1 VTATR
6 PARAGLVPPEPRQRL
21 MVQSTDG
28 VRLATEIH
36 GPDDAPSVVLIHGWT
51 CSTRTWAPVIRALG
65 DELRI
70 VAYDQRGHGGS
81 DRPEASGYRPEALAD
96 DLAAVLAQAVPS
108 GCTAVLAGHSMGGM
122 SIMVAASR
130 PAVRERI
137 GGVLLASTACSD
149 LVAQSRVVPLAD
161 RVPPLRAAMRAAA
174 GSASL
179 MRPDRLTRAVLRF
192 LMLGPDA
199 PADVVALNAQIIC
212 ACDRR
217 ARARWGRVLN
227 TLDVTA
233 GLRHLDVPA
242 RVLVGTRDRLTPPPQ
257 ARRLAALL
265 PATPEVTEVA
275 GVGHMT
281 PLEAPDTVAALIR
294 ELTGGR

>member
-1 VTATR
+1 VSATR
-6 PARAGLVPPEPRQRL
+6 PATAGLVPPEPRQRL

-51 CSTRTWAPVIRALG
+51 CSTRTWAPVIRALC

-81 DRPEASGYRPEALAD
+81 DRPDASGYRTEALAD

-108 GCTAVLAGHSMGGM
+108 ERPAVLAGHSMGGM
-122 SIMVAASR
+122 SIMAAAGR
-130 PAVRERI
+130 PVVRERI
-137 GGVLLASTACSD
+137 SGVLLASTACSD

-161 RVPPLRAAMRAAA
+161 RVPPLRAVMRVAA

-179 MRPDRLTRAVLRF
+179 MRPDRLTRAVLRYI
-192 LMLGPDA
+192 MLGPDA
-199 PADVVALNAQIIC
+199 PADVVALNAEITC

-227 TLDVTA
+227 GLDLTA

-242 RVLVGTRDRLTPPPQ
+242 RVVVGARDRLTPPPQ

-265 PATPEVTEVA
+265 PGTPEVTELA

-294 ELTGGR
+294 ELAGGR

>member
-6 PARAGLVPPEPRQRL
+6 PAVAALTPPEPRQRL
-21 MVQSTDG
+21 MIQSADG
-28 VRLATEIH
+28 IRLATEIH
-36 GPDDAPSVVLIHGWT
+36 GPEDAPSVVLIHGWT
-51 CSTRTWAPVIRALG
+51 CSIRTWAPVIRALSG
-65 DELRI
+65 ELRI

-81 DRPEASGYRPEALAD
+81 DRPEASGYRTEALAD
-96 DLAAVLAQAVPS
+96 DLEAVLAQAVPS
-108 GCTAVLAGHSMGGM
+108 GQTAVLAGHSMGGM
-122 SIMVAASR
+122 SIMAAADR

-137 GGVLLASTACSD
+137 SAALFASTACGD
-149 LVAQSRVVPLAD
+149 LVAQARVVPLAD
-161 RVPPLRAAMRAAA
+161 RVPPLRAVMRAAS
-174 GSASL
+174 GSASR
-179 MRPDRLTRAVLRF
+179 MRPDRLTRAVLRY

-199 PADVVALNAQIIC
+199 PADVVMLNAEITC

-217 ARARWGRVLN
+217 TRAGWGRALN

-233 GLRHLDVPA
+233 GLRYLDVPA
-242 RVLVGTRDRLTPPPQ
+242 GVLVGARDRLTPPPQ

-265 PATPEVTEVA
+265 PGSPEVTELA

-294 ELTGGR
+294 ELGEHQ